1 MLYKVRMG
9 ADHSTMFL
17 IPDFNMGK
25 ATNNNT
31 NVLLGEVK
39 SADTP
44 SVADK
49 NNKYLCSFFKK

>member
-1 MLYKVRMG
+1 
-9 ADHSTMFL
+9 MFL